1 MSKCQRVNGY
11 KFIPIPR
18 ANLSIQCHVYS
29 QCFSL
34 FFPKL
39 QDVKFIKNSKVLVI
53 AYHISKLFCKI
64 IAFTKIASSII
75 IIQIKSEL
83 PY

>member
-18 ANLSIQCHVYS
+18 ANLSIHVYS

-39 QDVKFIKNSKVLVI
+39 QYVKFIKNSKV
-53 AYHISKLFCKI
+53 
-64 IAFTKIASSII
+64 
-75 IIQIKSEL
+75 
-83 PY
+83 